1 MPLGKRQNPRP
12 RPPLV
17 SARFSVLFCAAHVP
31 LSRQQRLCFTLA
43 QPQGLRTATPFHLS
57 RILGSLPAELTPNR
71 IPSISSWK
79 PLLTLLT
86 GSDHPIRSE
95 RRGASLCTM
104 CLSLMHI
111 PLKLFKFICGSG
123 LKSIFPPAT
132 HSTVS
137 SVKAGPLPVL
147 LTRCAG
153 CILDT

>member
-95 RRGASLCTM
+95 RRGPLHLIINFSHSM
-104 CLSLMHI
+104 CYSCGFKSEHGEHKMGVYF
-111 PLKLFKFICGSG
+111 LKCIAFTENCNPSPRRARDSKFS
-123 LKSIFPPAT
+123 F
-132 HSTVS
+132 
-137 SVKAGPLPVL
+137 L
-147 LTRCAG
+147 L
-153 CILDT
+153 